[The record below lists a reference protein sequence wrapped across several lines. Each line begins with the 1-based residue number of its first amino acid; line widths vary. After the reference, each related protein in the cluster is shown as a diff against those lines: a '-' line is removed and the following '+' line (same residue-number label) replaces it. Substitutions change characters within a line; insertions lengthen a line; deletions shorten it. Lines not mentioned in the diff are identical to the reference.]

1 LHFKSKV
8 MNNGK
13 YGKEITDKICRLFE
27 SDSYTVR
34 EICEIVNIAESTY
47 YEWVSEHAEFSE
59 CIKRAKEVYTNT
71 RLKECEK
78 SLNKLVE
85 GYEFEEVTTEFKI
98 VGDSDIP
105 VGSKKIVK
113 KHVAP
118 NLGAIIHYQTNK
130 DPENWKNRQSTES
143 NIKVDH
149 GLDLDPAKAAQFIES
164 LKKE

>member
-1 LHFKSKV
+1 MHFKIKV

-13 YGKEITDKICRLFE
+13 YGKEITDKICKLFE
-27 SDSYTVR
+27 TDSYTAREVC
-34 EICEIVNIAESTY
+34 EICNITETTY
-47 YEWVSEHAEFSE
+47 YEWINTKSEFSE
-59 CIKRAKEVYTNT
+59 SIKRAKEVYLNK

-85 GYEFEEVTTEFKI
+85 GYEYEEVTIEYKT
-98 VGDSDIP
+98 VGESDSP
-105 VGSKKIVK
+105 VQNKKVVK

-149 GLDLDPAKAAQFIES
+149 GLDLDPTKAAEFIES